1 MTALPG
7 CFQHQKGCFLMA
19 LVFNPPPNWPAPPAG
34 WTPTPT
40 WRPDPAWGPVPDG
53 WQLWVEEPDP
63 EPIDVD
69 DAPLEPL
76 ISEESAEALGASEP
90 AAEAHAEPVAEP
102 AVEATEISA
111 EVPVPAEEA
120 PAEPVAAEPIA
131 TEQSGA
137 ESAEAEQTEA
147 EPKPMR
153 YLTPV
158 PLQETALPQE
168 VLNPAGEAPTAETPA
183 EPVAEP
189 ISEVAAPVEE
199 APAEPV
205 AEPISEAAA
214 PVEEAPAEP
223 VAEPVVEAAA
233 PVEEAPAEPVVSE
246 QIVVEQVIAEVAP
259 AAPMIPVAP
268 VSADVPAEPVAETAE
283 PVEEPAPSEASQ
295 PHSVENSPL
304 IEFHSSPEQPAQAP
318 EASAPA
324 PADVAAPQAFAAQE
338 FAPQAPAGQEFTGQ
352 DFAGQDFSSQQNP
365 HQGAAD
371 SFGGQPGQFQGDQFA
386 SQHGGQP
393 YNPYQPA
400 GQTGQ
405 TGQADQS
412 DQAGQQGGQ
421 QAQPAAAFNP
431 YVPQTDSASQHE
443 QQNSQPAD
451 TETKKKGAFSGKL
464 LGIIGAAL
472 ALLIVLIL
480 VIVMLLPRG
489 GSGSSDRSNQ
499 ADGTSTSASAQSSDG
514 SSSTTASE
522 AKLPEGE
529 YKEYKET
536 VTEDK
541 KNIDIEKVKG
551 DASKGIVYYEFK
563 PSDDLSSR
571 AYITSLTEKGEISTG
586 LSVIDVTVDRTPI
599 RGTAWLD
606 TTNPSSPTRK
616 LELNGK
622 GEWLIR
628 VYDESSAPNYAKGE
642 KFHTNMNYYAFTY
655 DGGEST
661 MEFEAKGLDS
671 KRGFAL
677 LSASRSDVM
686 FGTSVANMKSSM
698 EWKSTGKNLLQVRST
713 SSADWSIGT
722 H

>member
-1 MTALPG
+1 
-7 CFQHQKGCFLMA
+7 MA

-168 VLNPAGEAPTAETPA
+168 VLNPAGEDPAAETPA

-189 ISEVAAPVEE
+189 IS
-199 APAEPV
+199 
-205 AEPISEAAA
+205 
-214 PVEEAPAEP
+214 
-223 VAEPVVEAAA
+223 EAAA

-268 VSADVPAEPVAETAE
+268 VSADAPAEPVAETAE
-283 PVEEPAPSEASQ
+283 PVEEPAPAEASL

-338 FAPQAPAGQEFTGQ
+338 FAPQAPADREFTGQ

-371 SFGGQPGQFQGDQFA
+371 SFGGQPGQFQGEQFA
-386 SQHGGQP
+386 PQHGGQP

-405 TGQADQS
+405 ASHANQS

-586 LSVIDVTVDRTPI
+586 LSVIDMTVDRTPI

>member
-1 MTALPG
+1 
-7 CFQHQKGCFLMA
+7 MA

-111 EVPVPAEEA
+111 EVPVPVEEA

-168 VLNPAGEAPTAETPA
+168 VLNPAGEAP
-183 EPVAEP
+183 
-189 ISEVAAPVEE
+189 AAE

-205 AEPISEAAA
+205 Q
-214 PVEEAPAEP
+214 EAPAEP
-223 VAEPVVEAAA
+223 ISEAAA

-246 QIVVEQVIAEVAP
+246 QIVVEQVVAEVAP
-259 AAPMIPVAP
+259 
-268 VSADVPAEPVAETAE
+268 AE
-283 PVEEPAPSEASQ
+283 PVEEPAPSEASL

-304 IEFHSSPEQPAQAP
+304 IEFHSSPEQSAQAP
-318 EASAPA
+318 EASTPAPADVAAPPA

-352 DFAGQDFSSQQNP
+352 DFAGQQNP

-371 SFGGQPGQFQGDQFA
+371 SFGGQPGQFQGEQFA

-400 GQTGQ
+400 GQS
-405 TGQADQS
+405 GQADQS
-412 DQAGQQGGQ
+412 GQAGQQGGQ

-431 YVPQTDSASQHE
+431 YIPQADSASQHE
-443 QQNSQPAD
+443 PQNSQPSE
-451 TETKKKGAFSGKL
+451 TETKKTGPFGGKL

-586 LSVIDVTVDRTPI
+586 LSVIDMTVDRTPI

-606 TTNPSSPTRK
+606 TTNPSNPTRK

>member
-1 MTALPG
+1 
-7 CFQHQKGCFLMA
+7 MA

-63 EPIDVD
+63 EPIDAD

-90 AAEAHAEPVAEP
+90 AA
-102 AVEATEISA
+102 
-111 EVPVPAEEA
+111 EA

-183 EPVAEP
+183 EPVQET
-189 ISEVAAPVEE
+189 PVEPVQE
-199 APAEPV
+199 TPAEPV
-205 AEPISEAAA
+205 AEPISEAT
-214 PVEEAPAEP
+214 
-223 VAEPVVEAAA
+223 A

-268 VSADVPAEPVAETAE
+268 VSADAPAEPVAETAE
-283 PVEEPAPSEASQ
+283 PVEEPAPAEASL
-295 PHSVENSPL
+295 PHSVESSPL

-352 DFAGQDFSSQQNP
+352 DFAGQNFSSQQNP

-371 SFGGQPGQFQGDQFA
+371 SFGGQPGQFQGEQFA

-405 TGQADQS
+405 ASHANQS
-412 DQAGQQGGQ
+412 GQAGQQGGQ

-586 LSVIDVTVDRTPI
+586 LSVIDMTVDRTPI

>member
-1 MTALPG
+1 
-7 CFQHQKGCFLMA
+7 MA

-63 EPIDVD
+63 EPIDAD

-90 AAEAHAEPVAEP
+90 AAEAPAEPVAEP

-111 EVPVPAEEA
+111 EVPVPVEEA

-137 ESAEAEQTEA
+137 ESAEAEQTEAEQTEA

-168 VLNPAGEAPTAETPA
+168 VLNPAGEAPAAEAPAEPVQETPA

-189 ISEVAAPVEE
+189 LS
-199 APAEPV
+199 
-205 AEPISEAAA
+205 
-214 PVEEAPAEP
+214 
-223 VAEPVVEAAA
+223 EAAA

-246 QIVVEQVIAEVAP
+246 QIVVEQVVAEVAP
-259 AAPMIPVAP
+259 AAPTIPVAP
-268 VSADVPAEPVAETAE
+268 VSADVPAEPVAEAVAPAE
-283 PVEEPAPSEASQ
+283 PVEEPAPAEASL

-338 FAPQAPAGQEFTGQ
+338 FAPQAFAAQEFAPQAPAGQEFAPQAPAGQEFTGQ
-352 DFAGQDFSSQQNP
+352 DFAGQNFAGQQNP

-371 SFGGQPGQFQGDQFA
+371 SFGGQPGQFQGEQFA
-386 SQHGGQP
+386 PQHGGQP

-405 TGQADQS
+405 ADHANQS
-412 DQAGQQGGQ
+412 GQAGQQGGQ

-443 QQNSQPAD
+443 PQNSQPAD
-451 TETKKKGAFSGKL
+451 TETKKKGPFGGKL

-586 LSVIDVTVDRTPI
+586 LSVIDMTVDRTPI

>member
-1 MTALPG
+1 
-7 CFQHQKGCFLMA
+7 MA

-53 WQLWVEEPDP
+53 WQLWIEEPDP

-90 AAEAHAEPVAEP
+90 AAEAPAEPV
-102 AVEATEISA
+102 VEATAPVEEAPTEPVVSEQIVVEQVVA
-111 EVPVPAEEA
+111 EVAPAAPTIPVAPVSADA

-189 ISEVAAPVEE
+189 ISEAT
-199 APAEPV
+199 
-205 AEPISEAAA
+205 
-214 PVEEAPAEP
+214 
-223 VAEPVVEAAA
+223 A

-246 QIVVEQVIAEVAP
+246 QIVVEQVVAEVAP
-259 AAPMIPVAP
+259 AAPTIPVAP
-268 VSADVPAEPVAETAE
+268 VSADAPAEPVAETAE
-283 PVEEPAPSEASQ
+283 PVEEPAPAEASL

-304 IEFHSSPEQPAQAP
+304 IEFHSSPEQPEQAP
-318 EASAPA
+318 EASAPT
-324 PADVAAPQAFAAQE
+324 PTDVAAPQAFADQE

-352 DFAGQDFSSQQNP
+352 DFAGQDFAGQNFSSQQNP

-386 SQHGGQP
+386 PQHGGQP

-405 TGQADQS
+405 ASHANQS
-412 DQAGQQGGQ
+412 GQAGQQGGQ

-586 LSVIDVTVDRTPI
+586 LSVIDMTVDRTPI

>member
-1 MTALPG
+1 
-7 CFQHQKGCFLMA
+7 MA

-69 DAPLEPL
+69 ETPLEPL

-90 AAEAHAEPVAEP
+90 V
-102 AVEATEISA
+102 A
-111 EVPVPAEEA
+111 EVPVEA
-120 PAEPVAAEPIA
+120 PAEPVAEPTVEVTEAEISAEIPAPVEAVPAEPVV
-131 TEQSGA
+131 
-137 ESAEAEQTEA
+137 AEQAGVESHEA

-158 PLQETALPQE
+158 PLQETALPEQ
-168 VLNPAGEAPTAETPA
+168 VLNP
-183 EPVAEP
+183 V
-189 ISEVAAPVEE
+189 
-199 APAEPV
+199 
-205 AEPISEAAA
+205 
-214 PVEEAPAEP
+214 
-223 VAEPVVEAAA
+223 
-233 PVEEAPAEPVVSE
+233 
-246 QIVVEQVIAEVAP
+246 AEVAP
-259 AAPMIPVAP
+259 AAPTIPVAP
-268 VSADVPAEPVAETAE
+268 VPADVPAEPAHEAPAE
-283 PVEEPAPSEASQ
+283 PAHEAPAESVAPAESPVVPAEQAPAEASL
-295 PHSVENSPL
+295 PHSVESSPL
-304 IEFHSSPEQPAQAP
+304 IEFHSSPAQAP

-324 PADVAAPQAFAAQE
+324 PADVAAPQAFASQE
-338 FAPQAPAGQEFTGQ
+338 FTPQAPSGQN
-352 DFAGQDFSSQQNP
+352 FAGQDSFDQQNP

-371 SFGGQPGQFQGDQFA
+371 SFGGQPDQFQGEQFA
-386 SQHGGQP
+386 PQHGGQP

-400 GQTGQ
+400 T
-405 TGQADQS
+405 
-412 DQAGQQGGQ
+412 QAGQQGQ

-431 YVPQTDSASQHE
+431 YVPQMDSAPQHE
-443 QQNSQPAD
+443 QQNPQLAD
-451 TETKKKGAFSGKL
+451 SEPKKKGAFSGKL

-472 ALLIVLIL
+472 ALLIVIIL
-480 VIVMLLPRG
+480 VVVMLLPRG
-489 GSGSSDRSNQ
+489 GSDSSDHSKQ
-499 ADGTSTSASAQSSDG
+499 AAGTSTSASAQSSDG
-514 SSSTTASE
+514 SSSTTAAE

-563 PSDDLSSR
+563 PSDDMSSR
-571 AYITSLTEKGEISTG
+571 AYITSLTDKGENSTG
-586 LSVIDVTVDRTPI
+586 LSVIDMTVDRTPI

-628 VYDESSAPNYAKGE
+628 VYDESSAPNYTKGE
-642 KFHTNMNYYAFTY
+642 KFHTTMNYYAYTY

-677 LSASRSDVM
+677 MSASRSDLL

-698 EWKSTGKNLLQVRST
+698 EWKSTGKNFLQVRST
-713 SSADWSIGT
+713 SSADWSIST

>member
-1 MTALPG
+1 
-7 CFQHQKGCFLMA
+7 MA

-120 PAEPVAAEPIA
+120 PAEPVVSEQIVVEQVVAEVAPAAPTIPVAPVSADVPAEPIA

-158 PLQETALPQE
+158 PLQETALPRE
-168 VLNPAGEAPTAETPA
+168 VLNPAGEAPAAET
-183 EPVAEP
+183 
-189 ISEVAAPVEE
+189 
-199 APAEPV
+199 PAEPV

-223 VAEPVVEAAA
+223 VAEPISEAAA

-268 VSADVPAEPVAETAE
+268 VSADAPAEPVAETAE
-283 PVEEPAPSEASQ
+283 PVEEPAPAEASL

-338 FAPQAPAGQEFTGQ
+338 FAPQAPADREFT
-352 DFAGQDFSSQQNP
+352 GQDFSSQQNP

-371 SFGGQPGQFQGDQFA
+371 SFGGQPGQFQGEQFA
-386 SQHGGQP
+386 PQHGGQP

-405 TGQADQS
+405 ASHANQS

-586 LSVIDVTVDRTPI
+586 LSVIDMTVDRTPI

>member
-1 MTALPG
+1 
-7 CFQHQKGCFLMA
+7 MA

-69 DAPLEPL
+69 ETPLEPL

-90 AAEAHAEPVAEP
+90 V
-102 AVEATEISA
+102 A
-111 EVPVPAEEA
+111 EVPVEA
-120 PAEPVAAEPIA
+120 PAEPVAEPTVEVAEAEISAEIPAPVEAVPAEPVVA
-131 TEQSGA
+131 EQAGA
-137 ESAEAEQTEA
+137 ESHEA

-158 PLQETALPQE
+158 PLQETALPEQ
-168 VLNPAGEAPTAETPA
+168 VLNP
-183 EPVAEP
+183 V
-189 ISEVAAPVEE
+189 
-199 APAEPV
+199 
-205 AEPISEAAA
+205 
-214 PVEEAPAEP
+214 
-223 VAEPVVEAAA
+223 
-233 PVEEAPAEPVVSE
+233 
-246 QIVVEQVIAEVAP
+246 AEVAP
-259 AAPMIPVAP
+259 AAPTIPVAP
-268 VSADVPAEPVAETAE
+268 VPADVPAEPAHEAPAESVAPAE
-283 PVEEPAPSEASQ
+283 SPVVPAEQAPAEASL
-295 PHSVENSPL
+295 PHSVESSPL

-324 PADVAAPQAFAAQE
+324 PADVAAPQAFAGQE
-338 FAPQAPAGQEFTGQ
+338 FAPQAPAGQEFTGRE
-352 DFAGQDFSSQQNP
+352 FAGQDFSNQQNP

-371 SFGGQPGQFQGDQFA
+371 SFGGQPDQFQGEQFA
-386 SQHGGQP
+386 PQHGGQP

-400 GQTGQ
+400 
-405 TGQADQS
+405 A
-412 DQAGQQGGQ
+412 QAGQQGQ

-431 YVPQTDSASQHE
+431 YVPQMDSAPQHE
-443 QQNSQPAD
+443 QQNPQPAD
-451 TETKKKGAFSGKL
+451 SEPKKKGAFSGKL

-472 ALLIVLIL
+472 ALLIVIIL
-480 VIVMLLPRG
+480 VVVMLLPRG
-489 GSGSSDRSNQ
+489 GSDSSDHSKQ
-499 ADGTSTSASAQSSDG
+499 AAGTSTSASAQSSDG
-514 SSSTTASE
+514 SSSTTAAE

-563 PSDDLSSR
+563 PSDDMSSR
-571 AYITSLTEKGEISTG
+571 AYITSLTDKGENSTG
-586 LSVIDVTVDRTPI
+586 LSVIDMTVDRTPI

-628 VYDESSAPNYAKGE
+628 VYDESSAPNYTKGE
-642 KFHTNMNYYAFTY
+642 KFHTTMNYYAYTY

>member
-1 MTALPG
+1 
-7 CFQHQKGCFLMA
+7 MA

-111 EVPVPAEEA
+111 EVPVPVEEA

-168 VLNPAGEAPTAETPA
+168 VLNPAGEAP
-183 EPVAEP
+183 
-189 ISEVAAPVEE
+189 AAE

-205 AEPISEAAA
+205 Q
-214 PVEEAPAEP
+214 EAPAEP
-223 VAEPVVEAAA
+223 ISEAAA

-246 QIVVEQVIAEVAP
+246 QIVVEQVVAEVAP
-259 AAPMIPVAP
+259 AAPTIPVAP
-268 VSADVPAEPVAETAE
+268 VSADVPAEPVAEAVAPAE
-283 PVEEPAPSEASQ
+283 PVEEPAPSEASL

-304 IEFHSSPEQPAQAP
+304 IEFHSSPEQSAQAP
-318 EASAPA
+318 EASTPAPADVAAPPA

-352 DFAGQDFSSQQNP
+352 AFAAQEFAPQAPAGQEFTGQDFAGQQNP

-371 SFGGQPGQFQGDQFA
+371 SFGGQPGQFQGEQFA

-400 GQTGQ
+400 GQS
-405 TGQADQS
+405 GQADQS
-412 DQAGQQGGQ
+412 GQAGQQGGQ

-431 YVPQTDSASQHE
+431 YVPQADSASQHE
-443 QQNSQPAD
+443 PQNSQPAD
-451 TETKKKGAFSGKL
+451 TETKKKGPFGGKL

-586 LSVIDVTVDRTPI
+586 LSVIDMTVDRTPI

>member
-1 MTALPG
+1 
-7 CFQHQKGCFLMA
+7 MA

-53 WQLWVEEPDP
+53 WQLWVEEHDP

-69 DAPLEPL
+69 ETPLEPL

-90 AAEAHAEPVAEP
+90 V
-102 AVEATEISA
+102 A
-111 EVPVPAEEA
+111 EVPVEA
-120 PAEPVAAEPIA
+120 PAEPVAEPTVEVTEAEISAEIPAPVEAVPAEPVVA
-131 TEQSGA
+131 EQAGA
-137 ESAEAEQTEA
+137 ESHEA

-158 PLQETALPQE
+158 PLQETALPEQ
-168 VLNPAGEAPTAETPA
+168 VLNP
-183 EPVAEP
+183 V
-189 ISEVAAPVEE
+189 
-199 APAEPV
+199 
-205 AEPISEAAA
+205 
-214 PVEEAPAEP
+214 
-223 VAEPVVEAAA
+223 
-233 PVEEAPAEPVVSE
+233 
-246 QIVVEQVIAEVAP
+246 AEVAP
-259 AAPMIPVAP
+259 AAPTIPVASVP
-268 VSADVPAEPVAETAE
+268 ADVPAEPAHEASVPADVPAE
-283 PVEEPAPSEASQ
+283 PAHEAPAESVAPAESPVAPAEQAPAEASL
-295 PHSVENSPL
+295 PHSVESSPL

-324 PADVAAPQAFAAQE
+324 PADVAAPQAFAGQE
-338 FAPQAPAGQEFTGQ
+338 FTPQAPAGQN
-352 DFAGQDFSSQQNP
+352 FAGQDSFDQQNP

-371 SFGGQPGQFQGDQFA
+371 SFGGQPDQFQGEQFA
-386 SQHGGQP
+386 PQHGGQP

-400 GQTGQ
+400 
-405 TGQADQS
+405 A
-412 DQAGQQGGQ
+412 QAGQQGQ

-431 YVPQTDSASQHE
+431 YVPQMDSAPQHE
-443 QQNSQPAD
+443 QQNPQPAD
-451 TETKKKGAFSGKL
+451 SEPKKKGAFGGKL

-472 ALLIVLIL
+472 ALLIVIIL
-480 VIVMLLPRG
+480 VVVMLLPRG
-489 GSGSSDRSNQ
+489 GSDSSDHSKQ
-499 ADGTSTSASAQSSDG
+499 AAGTSTSASAQSSDG
-514 SSSTTASE
+514 SSSTTTAE

-563 PSDDLSSR
+563 PSDDMSSR
-571 AYITSLTEKGEISTG
+571 AYITSLTDKGENSTG
-586 LSVIDVTVDRTPI
+586 LSVIDMTVDRTPI

-628 VYDESSAPNYAKGE
+628 VYDESSAPNYTKGE
-642 KFHTNMNYYAFTY
+642 KFHTTMNYYAYTY

-671 KRGFAL
+671 KRGFAMM
-677 LSASRSDVM
+677 SASRSDLL

-698 EWKSTGKNLLQVRST
+698 EWKSTGKNFLQVRST
-713 SSADWSIGT
+713 SSADWSIST

>member
-111 EVPVPAEEA
+111 EVPVPVGEA

-158 PLQETALPQE
+158 PIQETALPRE
-168 VLNPAGEAPTAETPA
+168 VLNPAGEAPAAETPT

-189 ISEVAAPVEE
+189 IS
-199 APAEPV
+199 
-205 AEPISEAAA
+205 
-214 PVEEAPAEP
+214 
-223 VAEPVVEAAA
+223 EAAA

-246 QIVVEQVIAEVAP
+246 QIVVEQVVAEVAP

-268 VSADVPAEPVAETAE
+268 VSADVPTEPVAETAE
-283 PVEEPAPSEASQ
+283 PVEEPAPAEASL

-352 DFAGQDFSSQQNP
+352 DFAGQNFSSQQNP

-371 SFGGQPGQFQGDQFA
+371 SFGGQPGQFQGEQFA
-386 SQHGGQP
+386 PQHGGQP

-405 TGQADQS
+405 ASHANQSGQAD
-412 DQAGQQGGQ
+412 QQGGQ

-451 TETKKKGAFSGKL
+451 TETKKNGAFSGKL

-586 LSVIDVTVDRTPI
+586 LSVIDMTVDRTPI

>member
-90 AAEAHAEPVAEP
+90 AAEAPAEPVAEP
-102 AVEATEISA
+102 AVETTEISA
-111 EVPVPAEEA
+111 EVPVPVGEA

-131 TEQSGA
+131 TEQSGAEQSGA

-158 PLQETALPQE
+158 PIQETALPQE
-168 VLNPAGEAPTAETPA
+168 VLNPAGEAP
-183 EPVAEP
+183 
-189 ISEVAAPVEE
+189 AAE

-205 AEPISEAAA
+205 Q
-214 PVEEAPAEP
+214 EAPAEP
-223 VAEPVVEAAA
+223 ISEAAA

-246 QIVVEQVIAEVAP
+246 QIVVEQVVAEVAP
-259 AAPMIPVAP
+259 AAPTIPVAP
-268 VSADVPAEPVAETAE
+268 VSADVPAEPVAEAVAPAE
-283 PVEEPAPSEASQ
+283 PVEEPAPSEASL

-304 IEFHSSPEQPAQAP
+304 IEFHSSPEQSAQAP
-318 EASAPA
+318 EASTPAPADVAAPPA

-352 DFAGQDFSSQQNP
+352 AFAAQEFAPQAPAGQEFTGQDFAGQQNP

-371 SFGGQPGQFQGDQFA
+371 SFGGQPGQFQGEQFA

-400 GQTGQ
+400 GQS
-405 TGQADQS
+405 GQADQS
-412 DQAGQQGGQ
+412 GQAGQQGGQ

-431 YVPQTDSASQHE
+431 YVPQADSASQHE
-443 QQNSQPAD
+443 PQNSQPAD
-451 TETKKKGAFSGKL
+451 TETKKKGPFGGKL

-586 LSVIDVTVDRTPI
+586 LSVIDMTVDRTPI

>member
-1 MTALPG
+1 
-7 CFQHQKGCFLMA
+7 MA

-69 DAPLEPL
+69 ETPLEPL

-90 AAEAHAEPVAEP
+90 V
-102 AVEATEISA
+102 A
-111 EVPVPAEEA
+111 EVPVEA
-120 PAEPVAAEPIA
+120 PAEPVAEPTVEVTEAEISAEIPAPVEAVPAEPVVA
-131 TEQSGA
+131 EQAGA
-137 ESAEAEQTEA
+137 ESHEA

-158 PLQETALPQE
+158 PLQETALPEQ
-168 VLNPAGEAPTAETPA
+168 VLNP
-183 EPVAEP
+183 V
-189 ISEVAAPVEE
+189 
-199 APAEPV
+199 
-205 AEPISEAAA
+205 
-214 PVEEAPAEP
+214 
-223 VAEPVVEAAA
+223 
-233 PVEEAPAEPVVSE
+233 
-246 QIVVEQVIAEVAP
+246 AEVAP
-259 AAPMIPVAP
+259 AAPTIPVAP
-268 VSADVPAEPVAETAE
+268 VPADMPAEPAHEAPAESVAPAESPVVPAEPA
-283 PVEEPAPSEASQ
+283 PAKASL
-295 PHSVENSPL
+295 PHSVESSPL

-324 PADVAAPQAFAAQE
+324 PADVAAPQAFAGQE
-338 FAPQAPAGQEFTGQ
+338 FTPQAPAGQN
-352 DFAGQDFSSQQNP
+352 FAGQDSFDQQNP

-371 SFGGQPGQFQGDQFA
+371 SFGGQPDQFQGEQFA
-386 SQHGGQP
+386 PQHGGQP

-400 GQTGQ
+400 
-405 TGQADQS
+405 A
-412 DQAGQQGGQ
+412 QAGQQGQ

-431 YVPQTDSASQHE
+431 YVPQMDSAPQHE
-443 QQNSQPAD
+443 QQNPQPAD
-451 TETKKKGAFSGKL
+451 SEPKKKGAFGGKL

-472 ALLIVLIL
+472 ALLIVIIL
-480 VIVMLLPRG
+480 VVVMLLPRG
-489 GSGSSDRSNQ
+489 GSDSSDHSKQ
-499 ADGTSTSASAQSSDG
+499 AAGTSTSASAQSSDG
-514 SSSTTASE
+514 SSSTTAAE

-563 PSDDLSSR
+563 PSDDMSSR
-571 AYITSLTEKGEISTG
+571 AYITSLTDKGENSTG
-586 LSVIDVTVDRTPI
+586 LSVIDMTVDRTPI

-628 VYDESSAPNYAKGE
+628 VYDESSAPNYTKGE
-642 KFHTNMNYYAFTY
+642 KFHTTMNYYAYTY

-677 LSASRSDVM
+677 MSASRSDLL

-698 EWKSTGKNLLQVRST
+698 EWKSTGKNFLQVRST
-713 SSADWSIGT
+713 SSADWSIST

>member
-63 EPIDVD
+63 EPIDAD

-90 AAEAHAEPVAEP
+90 ASEAPAEPVAEP

-111 EVPVPAEEA
+111 EVPVPVGEA
-120 PAEPVAAEPIA
+120 PAEPVAAEPIT

-158 PLQETALPQE
+158 PIQETALPRE
-168 VLNPAGEAPTAETPA
+168 VLNPAGEAPTAE
-183 EPVAEP
+183 
-189 ISEVAAPVEE
+189 

-205 AEPISEAAA
+205 QETP
-214 PVEEAPAEP
+214 
-223 VAEPVVEAAA
+223 AEPVVEAAA

-246 QIVVEQVIAEVAP
+246 QIVVEQVVAEVAP
-259 AAPMIPVAP
+259 AAPTSPGAP
-268 VSADVPAEPVAETAE
+268 VSADGPAEPVAEAVAPAE
-283 PVEEPAPSEASQ
+283 PVEEPAPSEASL

-304 IEFHSSPEQPAQAP
+304 IEFHSSPEQPAQ
-318 EASAPA
+318 A

-352 DFAGQDFSSQQNP
+352 DYAGQDFAGQQNP

-371 SFGGQPGQFQGDQFA
+371 SFGGQPGQFQGEQFA
-386 SQHGGQP
+386 PQHGGQP

-405 TGQADQS
+405 ADQS
-412 DQAGQQGGQ
+412 GQAGQQGGQ

-443 QQNSQPAD
+443 PQNSQPSE

-586 LSVIDVTVDRTPI
+586 LSVIDMTVDRTPI

-606 TTNPSSPTRK
+606 TANPSSPTRK

>member
-63 EPIDVD
+63 EPIDAD

-90 AAEAHAEPVAEP
+90 AAEAPAEPVAEP

-111 EVPVPAEEA
+111 EVPVPVEEA

-158 PLQETALPQE
+158 PLQETALPRE
-168 VLNPAGEAPTAETPA
+168 VLNPAGEAP
-183 EPVAEP
+183 
-189 ISEVAAPVEE
+189 AAE

-205 AEPISEAAA
+205 AEPISEAT
-214 PVEEAPAEP
+214 
-223 VAEPVVEAAA
+223 A

-246 QIVVEQVIAEVAP
+246 QIVVEQVVAEVAP
-259 AAPMIPVAP
+259 AAPTIPVAP
-268 VSADVPAEPVAETAE
+268 VSADAPAEPVAEAVAPAE
-283 PVEEPAPSEASQ
+283 PVEEPAPAEASL

-304 IEFHSSPEQPAQAP
+304 IEFHSSPEQPEQAP

-324 PADVAAPQAFAAQE
+324 PADVAAPQAFAGQE
-338 FAPQAPAGQEFTGQ
+338 FAPQAP
-352 DFAGQDFSSQQNP
+352 AGQDFSSQQNP

-400 GQTGQ
+400 GQS
-405 TGQADQS
+405 GQAD
-412 DQAGQQGGQ
+412 QQGGQ

-499 ADGTSTSASAQSSDG
+499 AGGTSTSASAQSSDG

-586 LSVIDVTVDRTPI
+586 LSVIDMTVDRTPI

>member
-1 MTALPG
+1 
-7 CFQHQKGCFLMA
+7 MA

-63 EPIDVD
+63 EPIDAD

-90 AAEAHAEPVAEP
+90 AAEAPAEPVAEP

-111 EVPVPAEEA
+111 EVPVREA

-189 ISEVAAPVEE
+189 ISE
-199 APAEPV
+199 
-205 AEPISEAAA
+205 
-214 PVEEAPAEP
+214 
-223 VAEPVVEAAA
+223 AAA

-259 AAPMIPVAP
+259 AAPMIPVAL
-268 VSADVPAEPVAETAE
+268 VSADAPAEPVAETAE
-283 PVEEPAPSEASQ
+283 PVEEPAPAEASL
-295 PHSVENSPL
+295 PHSVESSPL

-352 DFAGQDFSSQQNP
+352 DFAGQDFAGQDFSSQQNP
-365 HQGAAD
+365 HQSAAD
-371 SFGGQPGQFQGDQFA
+371 SFGGQPGQFQGEQFA
-386 SQHGGQP
+386 PQHGGQP

-405 TGQADQS
+405 ASHANQS
-412 DQAGQQGGQ
+412 DQADQQGGQ

-586 LSVIDVTVDRTPI
+586 LSVIDMTVDRTPI

>member
-1 MTALPG
+1 
-7 CFQHQKGCFLMA
+7 MA

-69 DAPLEPL
+69 ETPLEPL

-90 AAEAHAEPVAEP
+90 V
-102 AVEATEISA
+102 A
-111 EVPVPAEEA
+111 EVPVEA
-120 PAEPVAAEPIA
+120 PAEPVAEPTVEVTEAEISAEIPAPVEAVPAEPVVA
-131 TEQSGA
+131 EQAGA
-137 ESAEAEQTEA
+137 ESHEA

-158 PLQETALPQE
+158 PLQETALPEQ
-168 VLNPAGEAPTAETPA
+168 VLNP
-183 EPVAEP
+183 V
-189 ISEVAAPVEE
+189 
-199 APAEPV
+199 
-205 AEPISEAAA
+205 
-214 PVEEAPAEP
+214 
-223 VAEPVVEAAA
+223 
-233 PVEEAPAEPVVSE
+233 
-246 QIVVEQVIAEVAP
+246 AEVAP
-259 AAPMIPVAP
+259 AAPTIPVAP
-268 VSADVPAEPVAETAE
+268 VPADVPAEPAHEAPAESVAPAE
-283 PVEEPAPSEASQ
+283 PPVVPAEQAPAEASL
-295 PHSVENSPL
+295 PHSVESSPL
-304 IEFHSSPEQPAQAP
+304 IEFHSSPAQAP

-324 PADVAAPQAFAAQE
+324 PADVAAPQAFAGQE
-338 FAPQAPAGQEFTGQ
+338 FTPQAPAGQN
-352 DFAGQDFSSQQNP
+352 FAGQDSFDQQNP

-371 SFGGQPGQFQGDQFA
+371 SFGGQPDQFQGEQFA
-386 SQHGGQP
+386 PQHGGQP

-400 GQTGQ
+400 
-405 TGQADQS
+405 A
-412 DQAGQQGGQ
+412 QAGQQGQ

-431 YVPQTDSASQHE
+431 YVPQMDSAPQRE
-443 QQNSQPAD
+443 QQNPQLAD
-451 TETKKKGAFSGKL
+451 SEPKKKGAFSGKL

-472 ALLIVLIL
+472 ALLIVIIL
-480 VIVMLLPRG
+480 VVVMLLPRG
-489 GSGSSDRSNQ
+489 GSDSSDHSKQ
-499 ADGTSTSASAQSSDG
+499 AAGTSTSASAQSSDG
-514 SSSTTASE
+514 SSSTTAAE

-563 PSDDLSSR
+563 PSDDMSSR
-571 AYITSLTEKGEISTG
+571 AYITSLTDKGENSTG
-586 LSVIDVTVDRTPI
+586 LSVIDMTVDRTPI

-628 VYDESSAPNYAKGE
+628 VYDESSAPNYTKGE
-642 KFHTNMNYYAFTY
+642 KFHTTMNYYAYTY

-677 LSASRSDVM
+677 MSASRSDLL

-698 EWKSTGKNLLQVRST
+698 EWKSTGKNFLQVRST
-713 SSADWSIGT
+713 SSADWSIST

>member
-1 MTALPG
+1 
-7 CFQHQKGCFLMA
+7 MA

-69 DAPLEPL
+69 ETPLEPL

-90 AAEAHAEPVAEP
+90 V
-102 AVEATEISA
+102 A
-111 EVPVPAEEA
+111 EVPVEA
-120 PAEPVAAEPIA
+120 PAEPVAEPTVEVTEAEISAEIPAPVEAVPAEPVVA
-131 TEQSGA
+131 EQAGA
-137 ESAEAEQTEA
+137 ESHEA

-158 PLQETALPQE
+158 PLQETALPEQ
-168 VLNPAGEAPTAETPA
+168 VLNP
-183 EPVAEP
+183 V
-189 ISEVAAPVEE
+189 
-199 APAEPV
+199 
-205 AEPISEAAA
+205 
-214 PVEEAPAEP
+214 
-223 VAEPVVEAAA
+223 
-233 PVEEAPAEPVVSE
+233 
-246 QIVVEQVIAEVAP
+246 AEVAP
-259 AAPMIPVAP
+259 AAPTIPVAP
-268 VSADVPAEPVAETAE
+268 VPADVPAEPAHEAPAESVAPAE
-283 PVEEPAPSEASQ
+283 PPVVPAEQAPAEAPL
-295 PHSVENSPL
+295 PHSVESSPL

-324 PADVAAPQAFAAQE
+324 PADVAAPQAFASQE
-338 FAPQAPAGQEFTGQ
+338 FTPQAPAGQN
-352 DFAGQDFSSQQNP
+352 FAGQDSFDQQNP

-371 SFGGQPGQFQGDQFA
+371 SFGGQPDQFQGEQFA
-386 SQHGGQP
+386 PQHGGQP

-400 GQTGQ
+400 
-405 TGQADQS
+405 A
-412 DQAGQQGGQ
+412 QAGQQGQ
-421 QAQPAAAFNP
+421 QAQPAVAFNP
-431 YVPQTDSASQHE
+431 YVPQMDSAPQHE
-443 QQNSQPAD
+443 QQNPQPAD
-451 TETKKKGAFSGKL
+451 SEPKKKGAFSGKL

-472 ALLIVLIL
+472 ALLIVIIL
-480 VIVMLLPRG
+480 VVVMLLPRG
-489 GSGSSDRSNQ
+489 GSDSSDHSKQ
-499 ADGTSTSASAQSSDG
+499 AAGTSTSASAQSSDG
-514 SSSTTASE
+514 SSSTTAAE

-563 PSDDLSSR
+563 PSDDMSSR
-571 AYITSLTEKGEISTG
+571 AYITSLTDKGENSTG
-586 LSVIDVTVDRTPI
+586 LSVIDMTVDRTPI

-628 VYDESSAPNYAKGE
+628 VYDESSAPNYTKGE
-642 KFHTNMNYYAFTY
+642 KFHTTMNYYAYTY

-677 LSASRSDVM
+677 MSASRSDLL

-698 EWKSTGKNLLQVRST
+698 EWKSTGKNFLQVRST
-713 SSADWSIGT
+713 SSADWSIST

>member
-1 MTALPG
+1 
-7 CFQHQKGCFLMA
+7 MA

-69 DAPLEPL
+69 ETPLEPL

-90 AAEAHAEPVAEP
+90 V
-102 AVEATEISA
+102 A
-111 EVPVPAEEA
+111 EVPVEA
-120 PAEPVAAEPIA
+120 PAEPVAEPTIEVTEAEISAEIPAPVEAVPAEPVVA
-131 TEQSGA
+131 EQAGA
-137 ESAEAEQTEA
+137 ESHEA

-158 PLQETALPQE
+158 PLQETALPEQ
-168 VLNPAGEAPTAETPA
+168 VLNP
-183 EPVAEP
+183 V
-189 ISEVAAPVEE
+189 
-199 APAEPV
+199 
-205 AEPISEAAA
+205 
-214 PVEEAPAEP
+214 
-223 VAEPVVEAAA
+223 
-233 PVEEAPAEPVVSE
+233 
-246 QIVVEQVIAEVAP
+246 AEVAP
-259 AAPMIPVAP
+259 AAPTIPVAP
-268 VSADVPAEPVAETAE
+268 VPADMPPEPAHEAPAESVAPAESPVAPAE
-283 PVEEPAPSEASQ
+283 QAPAEASL
-295 PHSVENSPL
+295 PHSVESSPL

-318 EASAPA
+318 EASTPA
-324 PADVAAPQAFAAQE
+324 PADVAAPQAFAGQE
-338 FAPQAPAGQEFTGQ
+338 FTPQAPAGQN
-352 DFAGQDFSSQQNP
+352 FAGQDSFDQQNP

-371 SFGGQPGQFQGDQFA
+371 SFGGQPDQFQGEQFA
-386 SQHGGQP
+386 PQHGGQP
-393 YNPYQPA
+393 YNPYQPVA
-400 GQTGQ
+400 
-405 TGQADQS
+405 
-412 DQAGQQGGQ
+412 QAGQQGQ

-431 YVPQTDSASQHE
+431 YVPQMDSAPQHE
-443 QQNSQPAD
+443 QQNPQPAD
-451 TETKKKGAFSGKL
+451 SKPKKKGAFGGKL

-472 ALLIVLIL
+472 ALLIVIIL
-480 VIVMLLPRG
+480 VVVMLLPRG
-489 GSGSSDRSNQ
+489 GSDSSDHSKQ
-499 ADGTSTSASAQSSDG
+499 AAGTSTSASAQSSDG
-514 SSSTTASE
+514 SSSTTAAE

-563 PSDDLSSR
+563 PSDDMSSR
-571 AYITSLTEKGEISTG
+571 AYITSLTDKGENSTG
-586 LSVIDVTVDRTPI
+586 LSVIDMTVDRTPI

-628 VYDESSAPNYAKGE
+628 VYDESSAPNYTKGE
-642 KFHTNMNYYAFTY
+642 KFHTTMNYYAYTY

-677 LSASRSDVM
+677 MSASRSDLL

-698 EWKSTGKNLLQVRST
+698 EWKSTGKNFLQVRST

>member
-1 MTALPG
+1 
-7 CFQHQKGCFLMA
+7 MA

-34 WTPTPT
+34 WNPTPT

-69 DAPLEPL
+69 ETPLEPL

-90 AAEAHAEPVAEP
+90 V
-102 AVEATEISA
+102 A
-111 EVPVPAEEA
+111 EVPVEA
-120 PAEPVAAEPIA
+120 PAEPVAEPTVEVTEAEISAEIPAPVEAVPAEPVVA
-131 TEQSGA
+131 EQAGA
-137 ESAEAEQTEA
+137 ESHEA

-158 PLQETALPQE
+158 PLQETALPEQ
-168 VLNPAGEAPTAETPA
+168 VLNP
-183 EPVAEP
+183 V
-189 ISEVAAPVEE
+189 
-199 APAEPV
+199 
-205 AEPISEAAA
+205 
-214 PVEEAPAEP
+214 
-223 VAEPVVEAAA
+223 
-233 PVEEAPAEPVVSE
+233 
-246 QIVVEQVIAEVAP
+246 AEVAP
-259 AAPMIPVAP
+259 AAPTIPVAP
-268 VSADVPAEPVAETAE
+268 VPADMPAEPAHEASVPADVPAEPAHEAPAESVAPAE
-283 PVEEPAPSEASQ
+283 SPVAPAEQAPAEASL
-295 PHSVENSPL
+295 PHSVESSPL

-318 EASAPA
+318 EASTPA
-324 PADVAAPQAFAAQE
+324 PADVAAPQAFAGQE
-338 FAPQAPAGQEFTGQ
+338 FTPQAPAGQN
-352 DFAGQDFSSQQNP
+352 FAGQDSFDQQNP

-371 SFGGQPGQFQGDQFA
+371 SFGGQPDQFQGEQFA
-386 SQHGGQP
+386 PQHGGQP

-400 GQTGQ
+400 
-405 TGQADQS
+405 A
-412 DQAGQQGGQ
+412 QAGQQGQ

-431 YVPQTDSASQHE
+431 YVPQMDSAPQHE
-443 QQNSQPAD
+443 QQNPQPAD
-451 TETKKKGAFSGKL
+451 SEPKKKGAFGGKL

-472 ALLIVLIL
+472 ALLIVIIL
-480 VIVMLLPRG
+480 VVIMLLPRG
-489 GSGSSDRSNQ
+489 GSDSSDHSKQ
-499 ADGTSTSASAQSSDG
+499 AAGTSTSASAQSSDG
-514 SSSTTASE
+514 SSSTTAAE

-563 PSDDLSSR
+563 PSDDMSSR
-571 AYITSLTEKGEISTG
+571 AYITSLTDKGENSTG
-586 LSVIDVTVDRTPI
+586 LSVIDMTVDRTPI

-628 VYDESSAPNYAKGE
+628 VYDESSAPNYTKGE
-642 KFHTNMNYYAFTY
+642 KFHTTMNYYAYTY

-677 LSASRSDVM
+677 MSASRSDLL

-698 EWKSTGKNLLQVRST
+698 EWKSTGKNFLQVRST
-713 SSADWSIGT
+713 SSADWSIST

>member
-1 MTALPG
+1 
-7 CFQHQKGCFLMA
+7 MA

-63 EPIDVD
+63 EPIDAD

-90 AAEAHAEPVAEP
+90 AA
-102 AVEATEISA
+102 
-111 EVPVPAEEA
+111 EA

-183 EPVAEP
+183 EPVQET
-189 ISEVAAPVEE
+189 PVEPVQE
-199 APAEPV
+199 TPAEPV
-205 AEPISEAAA
+205 AEPISEAT
-214 PVEEAPAEP
+214 
-223 VAEPVVEAAA
+223 A

-268 VSADVPAEPVAETAE
+268 VSADAPAEPIAETAE
-283 PVEEPAPSEASQ
+283 PVEEPAPAEASL
-295 PHSVENSPL
+295 PHSVESSPL

-352 DFAGQDFSSQQNP
+352 DFAGQNFSSQQNP

-371 SFGGQPGQFQGDQFA
+371 SFGGQPGQFQGEQFA

-405 TGQADQS
+405 ASHANQS
-412 DQAGQQGGQ
+412 DQAGQ

-586 LSVIDVTVDRTPI
+586 LSVIDMTVDRTPI

>member
-111 EVPVPAEEA
+111 EVPVEEA
-120 PAEPVAAEPIA
+120 LAEPVAAEPIA

-158 PLQETALPQE
+158 PLQETALPRE

-189 ISEVAAPVEE
+189 ISE
-199 APAEPV
+199 
-205 AEPISEAAA
+205 
-214 PVEEAPAEP
+214 
-223 VAEPVVEAAA
+223 AAA

-246 QIVVEQVIAEVAP
+246 QIVVEQVVAEVAP

-268 VSADVPAEPVAETAE
+268 VSADAPAEPVAETAE
-283 PVEEPAPSEASQ
+283 PVEEPAPAEASL

-338 FAPQAPAGQEFTGQ
+338 FAPQAPADQEFTGQ
-352 DFAGQDFSSQQNP
+352 DFGGQDFGGQDFAGQNFSSQQNP

-371 SFGGQPGQFQGDQFA
+371 SFGGQPGQFQGEQFA
-386 SQHGGQP
+386 PQHGGQP

-405 TGQADQS
+405 ASHANQS

>member
-1 MTALPG
+1 
-7 CFQHQKGCFLMA
+7 MA

-69 DAPLEPL
+69 ETPLEPL

-90 AAEAHAEPVAEP
+90 V
-102 AVEATEISA
+102 A
-111 EVPVPAEEA
+111 EVPVEA
-120 PAEPVAAEPIA
+120 PAEPVAEPTVEVTEAEISAEIPAPVEAVPAEPVVA
-131 TEQSGA
+131 EQAGA
-137 ESAEAEQTEA
+137 ESHEA

-158 PLQETALPQE
+158 PLQETALPEQ
-168 VLNPAGEAPTAETPA
+168 VLNP
-183 EPVAEP
+183 V
-189 ISEVAAPVEE
+189 
-199 APAEPV
+199 
-205 AEPISEAAA
+205 
-214 PVEEAPAEP
+214 
-223 VAEPVVEAAA
+223 
-233 PVEEAPAEPVVSE
+233 
-246 QIVVEQVIAEVAP
+246 AEVAP
-259 AAPMIPVAP
+259 AAPTIPVAP
-268 VSADVPAEPVAETAE
+268 VPADVPADVPAEPAHEAPAESVAPAE
-283 PVEEPAPSEASQ
+283 SPVAPAEQAPAEASL
-295 PHSVENSPL
+295 PHSVESSPL

-324 PADVAAPQAFAAQE
+324 PADVAAPQAFAGQE
-338 FAPQAPAGQEFTGQ
+338 FTPQAPAGQN
-352 DFAGQDFSSQQNP
+352 FAGQDSFDQQNP

-371 SFGGQPGQFQGDQFA
+371 SFGGQPDQFQGEQFA
-386 SQHGGQP
+386 PQHGGQP

-400 GQTGQ
+400 
-405 TGQADQS
+405 A
-412 DQAGQQGGQ
+412 QAGQQGQ

-431 YVPQTDSASQHE
+431 YVPQMDSAPQHE
-443 QQNSQPAD
+443 QQNPQPAD
-451 TETKKKGAFSGKL
+451 SEPKKKGAFGGKL

-472 ALLIVLIL
+472 ALLIVIIL
-480 VIVMLLPRG
+480 VVVMLLPRG
-489 GSGSSDRSNQ
+489 GSDSSDHSKQ
-499 ADGTSTSASAQSSDG
+499 AAGTSTSASAQSSDG
-514 SSSTTASE
+514 SSSTTAAE

-563 PSDDLSSR
+563 PSDDMSSR
-571 AYITSLTEKGEISTG
+571 AYITSLTDKGENSTG
-586 LSVIDVTVDRTPI
+586 LSVIDMTVDRTPI

-628 VYDESSAPNYAKGE
+628 VYDESSAPNYTKGE
-642 KFHTNMNYYAFTY
+642 KFHTTMNYYAYTY

-677 LSASRSDVM
+677 MSASRSDLL

-698 EWKSTGKNLLQVRST
+698 EWKSTGKNFLQVRST
-713 SSADWSIGT
+713 SSADWSIST

>member
-1 MTALPG
+1 
-7 CFQHQKGCFLMA
+7 MA

-90 AAEAHAEPVAEP
+90 AAEAPAEPVAEP
-102 AVEATEISA
+102 AVEVAEISA
-111 EVPVPAEEA
+111 EVPVPVEEA

-137 ESAEAEQTEA
+137 EQTEAEQTEA

-189 ISEVAAPVEE
+189 ISE
-199 APAEPV
+199 
-205 AEPISEAAA
+205 
-214 PVEEAPAEP
+214 
-223 VAEPVVEAAA
+223 AAA

-246 QIVVEQVIAEVAP
+246 QIVVEQVVAEVAP
-259 AAPMIPVAP
+259 AAPTIPVAP
-268 VSADVPAEPVAETAE
+268 VSADVPAEPAHETPAEPVAEAVAPAE

-295 PHSVENSPL
+295 PRSVENSPL

-324 PADVAAPQAFAAQE
+324 PADVAAPQAFAAQD
-338 FAPQAPAGQEFTGQ
+338 FAPQAPAGQDFTGQ
-352 DFAGQDFSSQQNP
+352 DFVGQDFSSQQNP

-371 SFGGQPGQFQGDQFA
+371 SFGGQPGQFQGEQFA
-386 SQHGGQP
+386 PQHGGQP
-393 YNPYQPA
+393 YNPYQPT
-400 GQTGQ
+400 GQTGRA
-405 TGQADQS
+405 GQADQS
-412 DQAGQQGGQ
+412 DQAGQQAGQ
-421 QAQPAAAFNP
+421 QAQPTAAFNP
-431 YVPQTDSASQHE
+431 YVTQADSASQHE
-443 QQNSQPAD
+443 PQNSQPSE
-451 TETKKKGAFSGKL
+451 TETKKKGPFGGKL

-489 GSGSSDRSNQ
+489 GSGSSDHSNQ

-586 LSVIDVTVDRTPI
+586 LSVIDMTVDRTPI

>member
-76 ISEESAEALGASEP
+76 ISEESAEALGA
-90 AAEAHAEPVAEP
+90 AEAPAEPVAEP

-111 EVPVPAEEA
+111 EVPVPVEEA

-131 TEQSGA
+131 AEQSGA

-189 ISEVAAPVEE
+189 ISE
-199 APAEPV
+199 
-205 AEPISEAAA
+205 
-214 PVEEAPAEP
+214 
-223 VAEPVVEAAA
+223 AAA

-246 QIVVEQVIAEVAP
+246 QIVVEQVVAEVAP
-259 AAPMIPVAP
+259 AAPTIPVAP

-283 PVEEPAPSEASQ
+283 PVEEPAPAEASLL
-295 PHSVENSPL
+295 HSVENSPL
-304 IEFHSSPEQPAQAP
+304 IEFHSSPEQPKQAP

-324 PADVAAPQAFAAQE
+324 PADVAAPQAFADQE

-352 DFAGQDFSSQQNP
+352 DFAGQQNP

-371 SFGGQPGQFQGDQFA
+371 SFGGQPGQFQGEQFA
-386 SQHGGQP
+386 PQHGGQP

-405 TGQADQS
+405 ASHANQS

-586 LSVIDVTVDRTPI
+586 LSVIDMTVDRTPI

>member
-1 MTALPG
+1 
-7 CFQHQKGCFLMA
+7 MA

-69 DAPLEPL
+69 ETPLEPL

-90 AAEAHAEPVAEP
+90 V
-102 AVEATEISA
+102 A
-111 EVPVPAEEA
+111 EVPVEA
-120 PAEPVAAEPIA
+120 PAEPVAEPTVEVTEAEISAEIPAPVEAVPAEPVVA
-131 TEQSGA
+131 EQAGA
-137 ESAEAEQTEA
+137 EPHEA

-158 PLQETALPQE
+158 PLQETALPEQ
-168 VLNPAGEAPTAETPA
+168 VLNP
-183 EPVAEP
+183 V
-189 ISEVAAPVEE
+189 
-199 APAEPV
+199 
-205 AEPISEAAA
+205 
-214 PVEEAPAEP
+214 
-223 VAEPVVEAAA
+223 
-233 PVEEAPAEPVVSE
+233 
-246 QIVVEQVIAEVAP
+246 AEVAP
-259 AAPMIPVAP
+259 AAPTIPVAP
-268 VSADVPAEPVAETAE
+268 VPADVPAEPAHEAPAESVAPAE
-283 PVEEPAPSEASQ
+283 PPVVPAEQAPAEAPL

-324 PADVAAPQAFAAQE
+324 PADVATPQAFASQE
-338 FAPQAPAGQEFTGQ
+338 FTPQAPAGQN
-352 DFAGQDFSSQQNP
+352 FAGQDSFDQQNP

-371 SFGGQPGQFQGDQFA
+371 SFGGQPDQFQGEQFA
-386 SQHGGQP
+386 PQHGGQP

-400 GQTGQ
+400 
-405 TGQADQS
+405 A
-412 DQAGQQGGQ
+412 QAGQQGQ

-431 YVPQTDSASQHE
+431 YVPQMDSAPQHE
-443 QQNSQPAD
+443 QQNPQPAD
-451 TETKKKGAFSGKL
+451 SEPKKKGAFSGKL

-472 ALLIVLIL
+472 ALLIVIIL
-480 VIVMLLPRG
+480 VVVMLLPRG
-489 GSGSSDRSNQ
+489 GSDSSDHSKQ
-499 ADGTSTSASAQSSDG
+499 AAGTSTSASAQSSDG
-514 SSSTTASE
+514 SSSTTAAE

-563 PSDDLSSR
+563 PSDDMSSR
-571 AYITSLTEKGEISTG
+571 AYITSLTDKGENSTG
-586 LSVIDVTVDRTPI
+586 LSVIDMTVDRTPI

-628 VYDESSAPNYAKGE
+628 VYDESSAPNYTKGE
-642 KFHTNMNYYAFTY
+642 KFHTTMNYYAYTY

-677 LSASRSDVM
+677 MSASRSDLL

-698 EWKSTGKNLLQVRST
+698 EWKSTGKNFLQVRST
-713 SSADWSIGT
+713 SSADWSIST

>member
-1 MTALPG
+1 
-7 CFQHQKGCFLMA
+7 MA

-111 EVPVPAEEA
+111 EVPVPVEEA

-137 ESAEAEQTEA
+137 EQTEAEQTEA

-158 PLQETALPQE
+158 PLQETALPRE

-189 ISEVAAPVEE
+189 ISE
-199 APAEPV
+199 
-205 AEPISEAAA
+205 
-214 PVEEAPAEP
+214 
-223 VAEPVVEAAA
+223 AAA

-246 QIVVEQVIAEVAP
+246 QIVVEQVVAEVAP
-259 AAPMIPVAP
+259 AAPTIPVAP
-268 VSADVPAEPVAETAE
+268 VSADVPAEPAHEAPAEPVAEAVAPAE

-295 PHSVENSPL
+295 PRSVENSPL

-371 SFGGQPGQFQGDQFA
+371 SFGGQPGQFQGEQFA
-386 SQHGGQP
+386 PQHGGQP

-400 GQTGQ
+400 GQTGRA
-405 TGQADQS
+405 GQADQS
-412 DQAGQQGGQ
+412 DQAGQQAGQ

-431 YVPQTDSASQHE
+431 YVTQADSASQHE
-443 QQNSQPAD
+443 PQNSQPSE
-451 TETKKKGAFSGKL
+451 TETKKKGPFGGKL

-489 GSGSSDRSNQ
+489 GSGSSDHSNQ

-586 LSVIDVTVDRTPI
+586 LSVIDMTVDRTPI

>member
-63 EPIDVD
+63 EPIDAD

-90 AAEAHAEPVAEP
+90 AAEAPAEPVAEP

-111 EVPVPAEEA
+111 EVPVPVEEA
-120 PAEPVAAEPIA
+120 PAEPV
-131 TEQSGA
+131 
-137 ESAEAEQTEA
+137 
-147 EPKPMR
+147 
-153 YLTPV
+153 
-158 PLQETALPQE
+158 QET
-168 VLNPAGEAPTAETPA
+168 
-183 EPVAEP
+183 
-189 ISEVAAPVEE
+189 
-199 APAEPV
+199 PAEPV

-223 VAEPVVEAAA
+223 V
-233 PVEEAPAEPVVSE
+233 VSE
-246 QIVVEQVIAEVAP
+246 QIVVEQVVAEVAP
-259 AAPMIPVAP
+259 AAPTIPVAP
-268 VSADVPAEPVAETAE
+268 VSADVPAEPVAEAVAPAE
-283 PVEEPAPSEASQ
+283 PVEEPAPSEASL

-352 DFAGQDFSSQQNP
+352 DFAGQDFAGQDFAGQQNP

-371 SFGGQPGQFQGDQFA
+371 SFGGQPGQFQGEQFA
-386 SQHGGQP
+386 PQHGGQP

-405 TGQADQS
+405 TGQASHANQS
-412 DQAGQQGGQ
+412 GQAGQQGGQ

-431 YVPQTDSASQHE
+431 YVPQTDSAPQHE
-443 QQNSQPAD
+443 PQNSQPSE
-451 TETKKKGAFSGKL
+451 TETKKKGPFGGKL
-464 LGIIGAAL
+464 LGIIGATL

-586 LSVIDVTVDRTPI
+586 LSVIDMTVDRTPI

-606 TTNPSSPTRK
+606 TTNPSNPTRK

>member
-1 MTALPG
+1 
-7 CFQHQKGCFLMA
+7 MA

-69 DAPLEPL
+69 ETPLEPL

-90 AAEAHAEPVAEP
+90 V
-102 AVEATEISA
+102 A
-111 EVPVPAEEA
+111 EVPVEA
-120 PAEPVAAEPIA
+120 PAEPVAEPTVEVTEAEISAEIPAPVEAVPAEPVVA
-131 TEQSGA
+131 EQAGA
-137 ESAEAEQTEA
+137 EPHEA

-158 PLQETALPQE
+158 PLQETALPEQ
-168 VLNPAGEAPTAETPA
+168 VLNP
-183 EPVAEP
+183 V
-189 ISEVAAPVEE
+189 
-199 APAEPV
+199 
-205 AEPISEAAA
+205 
-214 PVEEAPAEP
+214 
-223 VAEPVVEAAA
+223 
-233 PVEEAPAEPVVSE
+233 
-246 QIVVEQVIAEVAP
+246 AEVAP
-259 AAPMIPVAP
+259 AAPTIPVAP
-268 VSADVPAEPVAETAE
+268 VPADVPAEPAHEAPAESVAPAE
-283 PVEEPAPSEASQ
+283 PPVVPAEQAPAEASL
-295 PHSVENSPL
+295 PHSVESSPL
-304 IEFHSSPEQPAQAP
+304 IEFHSSPEQPEQAP

-338 FAPQAPAGQEFTGQ
+338 FAPLAPAGQN
-352 DFAGQDFSSQQNP
+352 FAGQDSFDPQNP

-371 SFGGQPGQFQGDQFA
+371 SFGGQPDQFQGEQFA
-386 SQHGGQP
+386 PQHGGQP

-400 GQTGQ
+400 
-405 TGQADQS
+405 A
-412 DQAGQQGGQ
+412 QAGQQGQ

-431 YVPQTDSASQHE
+431 YVPQMDSAPQHE
-443 QQNSQPAD
+443 QQNPQPAD
-451 TETKKKGAFSGKL
+451 SEPKKKGAFSGKL

-472 ALLIVLIL
+472 ALLIVIIL
-480 VIVMLLPRG
+480 VVVMLLPRG
-489 GSGSSDRSNQ
+489 GSDSSDHSKQ
-499 ADGTSTSASAQSSDG
+499 AAGTSTSASAQSSDG
-514 SSSTTASE
+514 SSSTTAAE

-563 PSDDLSSR
+563 PSDDMSSR
-571 AYITSLTEKGEISTG
+571 AYITSLTDKGENSTG
-586 LSVIDVTVDRTPI
+586 LSVIDMTVDRTPI

-628 VYDESSAPNYAKGE
+628 VYDESSAPNYTKGE
-642 KFHTNMNYYAFTY
+642 KFHTTMNYYAYTY

-677 LSASRSDVM
+677 MSASRSDLL

-698 EWKSTGKNLLQVRST
+698 EWKSTGKNFLQVRST
-713 SSADWSIGT
+713 SSADWSIST

>member
-1 MTALPG
+1 
-7 CFQHQKGCFLMA
+7 MA

-69 DAPLEPL
+69 ETPLEPL

-90 AAEAHAEPVAEP
+90 V
-102 AVEATEISA
+102 A
-111 EVPVPAEEA
+111 EVPVEA
-120 PAEPVAAEPIA
+120 PAEPVAEPTVEVTEAEISAEIPAPVEAVPAEPVVA
-131 TEQSGA
+131 EQAGA
-137 ESAEAEQTEA
+137 ESHEA

-158 PLQETALPQE
+158 PLQETALPEQ
-168 VLNPAGEAPTAETPA
+168 VLNP
-183 EPVAEP
+183 V
-189 ISEVAAPVEE
+189 
-199 APAEPV
+199 
-205 AEPISEAAA
+205 
-214 PVEEAPAEP
+214 
-223 VAEPVVEAAA
+223 
-233 PVEEAPAEPVVSE
+233 
-246 QIVVEQVIAEVAP
+246 AEVAP
-259 AAPMIPVAP
+259 AAPTIPVAP
-268 VSADVPAEPVAETAE
+268 VPADVPAEPAHEAPAESVAPAE
-283 PVEEPAPSEASQ
+283 SPVVPAEQAPAEASL
-295 PHSVENSPL
+295 PHSVESSPL
-304 IEFHSSPEQPAQAP
+304 IEFHSSPAQAP

-324 PADVAAPQAFAAQE
+324 PADVAAPQAFASQE
-338 FAPQAPAGQEFTGQ
+338 FTPQAPAGQN
-352 DFAGQDFSSQQNP
+352 FAGQDSFDQQNP

-371 SFGGQPGQFQGDQFA
+371 SFGGQPDQFQGEQFA
-386 SQHGGQP
+386 PQHGGQP

-400 GQTGQ
+400 T
-405 TGQADQS
+405 
-412 DQAGQQGGQ
+412 QAGQQGQ

-431 YVPQTDSASQHE
+431 YVPQMDSAPQHE
-443 QQNSQPAD
+443 QQNPQPAD
-451 TETKKKGAFSGKL
+451 SKPKKKGAFSGKL

-472 ALLIVLIL
+472 ALLIVIIL
-480 VIVMLLPRG
+480 VVVMLLPRG
-489 GSGSSDRSNQ
+489 GSDSSDHSKQ
-499 ADGTSTSASAQSSDG
+499 AAGTSTSASAQSSDG
-514 SSSTTASE
+514 SSSTTAAE

-563 PSDDLSSR
+563 PSDDMSSR
-571 AYITSLTEKGEISTG
+571 AYITSLTDKGENSTG
-586 LSVIDVTVDRTPI
+586 LSVIDMTVDRTPI

-628 VYDESSAPNYAKGE
+628 VYDESSAPNYTKGE
-642 KFHTNMNYYAFTY
+642 KFHTTMNYYAYTY

-677 LSASRSDVM
+677 MSASRSDLL

-698 EWKSTGKNLLQVRST
+698 EWKSTGKNFLQVRST
-713 SSADWSIGT
+713 SSADWSIST

>member
-1 MTALPG
+1 
-7 CFQHQKGCFLMA
+7 MA

-63 EPIDVD
+63 EPIDAD

-90 AAEAHAEPVAEP
+90 AAEAPAEPVAEP
-102 AVEATEISA
+102 AVEVTEISA
-111 EVPVPAEEA
+111 EVPVGEA
-120 PAEPVAAEPIA
+120 PAEPVAAEPITTEPIA

-158 PLQETALPQE
+158 PIQETALPQE

-183 EPVAEP
+183 EPVAD
-189 ISEVAAPVEE
+189 
-199 APAEPV
+199 
-205 AEPISEAAA
+205 PISEAAA
-214 PVEEAPAEP
+214 PA
-223 VAEPVVEAAA
+223 
-233 PVEEAPAEPVVSE
+233 EEAPAEPVVSE
-246 QIVVEQVIAEVAP
+246 QIVVEQVVAEVAP
-259 AAPMIPVAP
+259 AAPTIPVAP
-268 VSADVPAEPVAETAE
+268 VSADVPAEPVAEAVAPAE
-283 PVEEPAPSEASQ
+283 PVEEPAPAEASL

-352 DFAGQDFSSQQNP
+352 DFAGQQNP
-365 HQGAAD
+365 RQGAAD
-371 SFGGQPGQFQGDQFA
+371 SFGGQPGQFQGEQFA
-386 SQHGGQP
+386 PQHGGQP

-400 GQTGQ
+400 GQS
-405 TGQADQS
+405 GQADQS
-412 DQAGQQGGQ
+412 GQAGQQGGQ

-443 QQNSQPAD
+443 PQNSQPSE
-451 TETKKKGAFSGKL
+451 TETKKKGPFGGKL

-489 GSGSSDRSNQ
+489 GSDSSDHSNQ

-586 LSVIDVTVDRTPI
+586 LSVIDMTVDRTPI

>member
-1 MTALPG
+1 
-7 CFQHQKGCFLMA
+7 MA

-69 DAPLEPL
+69 ETPLEPL

-90 AAEAHAEPVAEP
+90 V
-102 AVEATEISA
+102 A
-111 EVPVPAEEA
+111 EVPVEA
-120 PAEPVAAEPIA
+120 PAEPVAEPTIEVTEAEISAEIPAPVEAVPAEPVVA
-131 TEQSGA
+131 EQAGA
-137 ESAEAEQTEA
+137 ESHEA

-158 PLQETALPQE
+158 PLQETALPEQ
-168 VLNPAGEAPTAETPA
+168 VLNP
-183 EPVAEP
+183 V
-189 ISEVAAPVEE
+189 
-199 APAEPV
+199 
-205 AEPISEAAA
+205 
-214 PVEEAPAEP
+214 
-223 VAEPVVEAAA
+223 
-233 PVEEAPAEPVVSE
+233 
-246 QIVVEQVIAEVAP
+246 AEVAP
-259 AAPMIPVAP
+259 AAPTIPVAP
-268 VSADVPAEPVAETAE
+268 VPADMPPEPAHEAPAESVAPAESPVAPAE
-283 PVEEPAPSEASQ
+283 QAPAEASL
-295 PHSVENSPL
+295 PHSVESSPL

-318 EASAPA
+318 EASTPA
-324 PADVAAPQAFAAQE
+324 PADVAAPQAFAGQE
-338 FAPQAPAGQEFTGQ
+338 FTPQAPAGQN
-352 DFAGQDFSSQQNP
+352 FAGQDSFDQQNP

-371 SFGGQPGQFQGDQFA
+371 SFGGQPDQFQGEQFA
-386 SQHGGQP
+386 PQHGGQP
-393 YNPYQPA
+393 YNPYQPVA
-400 GQTGQ
+400 
-405 TGQADQS
+405 
-412 DQAGQQGGQ
+412 QAGQQGQ

-431 YVPQTDSASQHE
+431 YVPQMDSAPQHE
-443 QQNSQPAD
+443 QQNPQPAD
-451 TETKKKGAFSGKL
+451 SKPKKKGAFGGKL

-472 ALLIVLIL
+472 ALLIVIIL
-480 VIVMLLPRG
+480 VVVMLLPRG
-489 GSGSSDRSNQ
+489 GSDSSDHSKQ
-499 ADGTSTSASAQSSDG
+499 AAGTSTSASAQSSDG
-514 SSSTTASE
+514 SSSTTAAE

-563 PSDDLSSR
+563 PSDDMSSR
-571 AYITSLTEKGEISTG
+571 AYITSLTDKGENSTG
-586 LSVIDVTVDRTPI
+586 LSVIDMTVDRTPI

-628 VYDESSAPNYAKGE
+628 VYDESSAPNYTKGE
-642 KFHTNMNYYAFTY
+642 KFHTTMNYYAYTY

-677 LSASRSDVM
+677 MSASRSDLL

-698 EWKSTGKNLLQVRST
+698 EWKSTGKNFLQVRST
-713 SSADWSIGT
+713 SSADWSIST

>member
-1 MTALPG
+1 
-7 CFQHQKGCFLMA
+7 MA

-69 DAPLEPL
+69 ETPLEPL

-90 AAEAHAEPVAEP
+90 V
-102 AVEATEISA
+102 A
-111 EVPVPAEEA
+111 EVPVEA
-120 PAEPVAAEPIA
+120 PAEPVAEPTVEVTEAEISAEIPAPVEAVPAEPVVA
-131 TEQSGA
+131 EQAGA
-137 ESAEAEQTEA
+137 ESHEA

-158 PLQETALPQE
+158 PLQETALPEQ
-168 VLNPAGEAPTAETPA
+168 VLNP
-183 EPVAEP
+183 V
-189 ISEVAAPVEE
+189 
-199 APAEPV
+199 
-205 AEPISEAAA
+205 
-214 PVEEAPAEP
+214 
-223 VAEPVVEAAA
+223 
-233 PVEEAPAEPVVSE
+233 
-246 QIVVEQVIAEVAP
+246 AEVAP
-259 AAPMIPVAP
+259 AAPTIPVAP
-268 VSADVPAEPVAETAE
+268 VPADVPAEPAHEAPVPAE
-283 PVEEPAPSEASQ
+283 PAHEAPAESVAPAESPVVPAEQAPAEAPL
-295 PHSVENSPL
+295 PHSVESSPL
-304 IEFHSSPEQPAQAP
+304 IEFHSSPEQPEQAP

-324 PADVAAPQAFAAQE
+324 PADVAAPQAFAGQE
-338 FAPQAPAGQEFTGQ
+338 FTPQAPAGQN
-352 DFAGQDFSSQQNP
+352 FAGQDSFDQQNP
-365 HQGAAD
+365 HQGTAD
-371 SFGGQPGQFQGDQFA
+371 SFGGQPDQFQGEQFA
-386 SQHGGQP
+386 PQHGGQP

-400 GQTGQ
+400 
-405 TGQADQS
+405 A
-412 DQAGQQGGQ
+412 QAGQQGQ

-431 YVPQTDSASQHE
+431 YVPQMDSAPQHE
-443 QQNSQPAD
+443 QQNPQPAD
-451 TETKKKGAFSGKL
+451 SEPKKKGAFSGKL

-472 ALLIVLIL
+472 ALLIVIIL
-480 VIVMLLPRG
+480 VVVMLLPRG
-489 GSGSSDRSNQ
+489 GSDSSDHSKQ
-499 ADGTSTSASAQSSDG
+499 AAGTSTSASAQSSDG
-514 SSSTTASE
+514 SSSTTAAG

-563 PSDDLSSR
+563 PSDDMSSR
-571 AYITSLTEKGEISTG
+571 AYITSLTDKGENSTG
-586 LSVIDVTVDRTPI
+586 LSVIDMTVDRTPI

-628 VYDESSAPNYAKGE
+628 VYDESSAPNYTKGE
-642 KFHTNMNYYAFTY
+642 KFHTTMNYYAYTY

-677 LSASRSDVM
+677 MSASRSDLL

-698 EWKSTGKNLLQVRST
+698 EWKSTGKNFLQVRST
-713 SSADWSIGT
+713 SSADWSIST

>member
-1 MTALPG
+1 
-7 CFQHQKGCFLMA
+7 MA

-63 EPIDVD
+63 EPIDAD
-69 DAPLEPL
+69 ETPLEPL

-90 AAEAHAEPVAEP
+90 V
-102 AVEATEISA
+102 A
-111 EVPVPAEEA
+111 EVPVEA
-120 PAEPVAAEPIA
+120 PAEPVAEPTVEVTEAEISAEIPAPVEAVPAEPVVA
-131 TEQSGA
+131 EQAGA
-137 ESAEAEQTEA
+137 ESHEA

-158 PLQETALPQE
+158 PLQETALPEQ
-168 VLNPAGEAPTAETPA
+168 VLNP
-183 EPVAEP
+183 V
-189 ISEVAAPVEE
+189 
-199 APAEPV
+199 
-205 AEPISEAAA
+205 
-214 PVEEAPAEP
+214 
-223 VAEPVVEAAA
+223 
-233 PVEEAPAEPVVSE
+233 
-246 QIVVEQVIAEVAP
+246 AEVAP
-259 AAPMIPVAP
+259 AAPTIPVAP
-268 VSADVPAEPVAETAE
+268 VPADVPAEPAHEAPAESVAPAE
-283 PVEEPAPSEASQ
+283 SPVAPAEQAPAEASL
-295 PHSVENSPL
+295 PHSVESSPL

-324 PADVAAPQAFAAQE
+324 PADVAAPQAFAGQE
-338 FAPQAPAGQEFTGQ
+338 FTPQAPAGQN
-352 DFAGQDFSSQQNP
+352 FAGQDSFDQQNP
-365 HQGAAD
+365 RQGAAD
-371 SFGGQPGQFQGDQFA
+371 SFGGQPDQFQGEQFA

-393 YNPYQPA
+393 YNPYQPVA
-400 GQTGQ
+400 
-405 TGQADQS
+405 
-412 DQAGQQGGQ
+412 QAGQQGQ

-431 YVPQTDSASQHE
+431 YVPQMDSAPQHE
-443 QQNSQPAD
+443 QQNPQPAD
-451 TETKKKGAFSGKL
+451 SEPKKKGAFGGKL

-472 ALLIVLIL
+472 ALLIVIIL
-480 VIVMLLPRG
+480 VVVMLLPRG
-489 GSGSSDRSNQ
+489 GSDSSDHSKQ
-499 ADGTSTSASAQSSDG
+499 AAGTSTSASAQSSDG
-514 SSSTTASE
+514 SSSTTAAE

-563 PSDDLSSR
+563 PSDDMSSR
-571 AYITSLTEKGEISTG
+571 AYITSLTDKGENSTG
-586 LSVIDVTVDRTPI
+586 LSVIDMTVDRTPI

-628 VYDESSAPNYAKGE
+628 VYDESSAPNYTKGE
-642 KFHTNMNYYAFTY
+642 KFHTTMNYYAYTY

-677 LSASRSDVM
+677 MSASRSDLL

-698 EWKSTGKNLLQVRST
+698 EWKSTGKNFLQVRST
-713 SSADWSIGT
+713 SSADWSIST

>member
-1 MTALPG
+1 
-7 CFQHQKGCFLMA
+7 MA

-63 EPIDVD
+63 EPIDAD

-90 AAEAHAEPVAEP
+90 AA
-102 AVEATEISA
+102 
-111 EVPVPAEEA
+111 EA

-183 EPVAEP
+183 EPVQET
-189 ISEVAAPVEE
+189 PVEPVQE
-199 APAEPV
+199 TPAEPV
-205 AEPISEAAA
+205 AEPISEAT
-214 PVEEAPAEP
+214 
-223 VAEPVVEAAA
+223 A

-268 VSADVPAEPVAETAE
+268 VSADAPAEPIAETAE
-283 PVEEPAPSEASQ
+283 PVEEPAPAEASL
-295 PHSVENSPL
+295 PHSVESSPL

-371 SFGGQPGQFQGDQFA
+371 SFGGQPGQFQGEQFA

-405 TGQADQS
+405 ASHANQS
-412 DQAGQQGGQ
+412 GQAGQQGGQ
-421 QAQPAAAFNP
+421 QAQPTAAFNP

-586 LSVIDVTVDRTPI
+586 LSVIDMTVDRTPI

>member
-90 AAEAHAEPVAEP
+90 AAEAPAEPVAEP

-111 EVPVPAEEA
+111 EVPVPVEEA

-158 PLQETALPQE
+158 PIQETALPQE
-168 VLNPAGEAPTAETPA
+168 VLNPAGEAPAAEAPAEPVQETPA

-189 ISEVAAPVEE
+189 I
-199 APAEPV
+199 
-205 AEPISEAAA
+205 
-214 PVEEAPAEP
+214 
-223 VAEPVVEAAA
+223 VEAAA

-246 QIVVEQVIAEVAP
+246 QIVVEQVVAEVAP
-259 AAPMIPVAP
+259 AAPTIPVAP
-268 VSADVPAEPVAETAE
+268 VSADVPAEPVAEAVAPAEPVAEAVAPAE
-283 PVEEPAPSEASQ
+283 PVEEPAPSEASL

-352 DFAGQDFSSQQNP
+352 DFAGQEFTGQDFAGQQNP

-371 SFGGQPGQFQGDQFA
+371 SFGGQPGQFQGEQFA
-386 SQHGGQP
+386 PQHGGQP

-405 TGQADQS
+405 ADQP

-431 YVPQTDSASQHE
+431 YVPQADSASQHE
-443 QQNSQPAD
+443 PQNSQPAD
-451 TETKKKGAFSGKL
+451 TETKKKGPFGGKL

-586 LSVIDVTVDRTPI
+586 LSVIDMTVDRTPI

>member
-1 MTALPG
+1 
-7 CFQHQKGCFLMA
+7 MA

-69 DAPLEPL
+69 ETPLEPL

-90 AAEAHAEPVAEP
+90 V
-102 AVEATEISA
+102 A
-111 EVPVPAEEA
+111 EVPVEA
-120 PAEPVAAEPIA
+120 PAEPVAEPTVEVTEAEISAEIPAPVEAVPAEPVVA
-131 TEQSGA
+131 EQAGA
-137 ESAEAEQTEA
+137 EPHEA

-158 PLQETALPQE
+158 PLQEAALPEQ
-168 VLNPAGEAPTAETPA
+168 VLNP
-183 EPVAEP
+183 V
-189 ISEVAAPVEE
+189 
-199 APAEPV
+199 
-205 AEPISEAAA
+205 
-214 PVEEAPAEP
+214 
-223 VAEPVVEAAA
+223 
-233 PVEEAPAEPVVSE
+233 
-246 QIVVEQVIAEVAP
+246 AEVAP
-259 AAPMIPVAP
+259 AAPTIPVAP
-268 VSADVPAEPVAETAE
+268 VPADVPAEPAHEAPAESVAPAE
-283 PVEEPAPSEASQ
+283 PPVVPAEQAPAEAPL
-295 PHSVENSPL
+295 PHSVESSPL
-304 IEFHSSPEQPAQAP
+304 IEFHSSPEQPEQAP

-324 PADVAAPQAFAAQE
+324 PADVAAPQAFASQE
-338 FAPQAPAGQEFTGQ
+338 FTPQAPAGQN
-352 DFAGQDFSSQQNP
+352 FAGQDSFDRQNP

-371 SFGGQPGQFQGDQFA
+371 SFGGQPDQFQGEQFA
-386 SQHGGQP
+386 PQHGGQP

-400 GQTGQ
+400 
-405 TGQADQS
+405 A
-412 DQAGQQGGQ
+412 QAGQQGQ

-431 YVPQTDSASQHE
+431 YVPQMDSAPQHE
-443 QQNSQPAD
+443 QQNPQPAD
-451 TETKKKGAFSGKL
+451 SEPKKKGAFSGKL

-472 ALLIVLIL
+472 ALLIVIIL
-480 VIVMLLPRG
+480 VVVMLLPRG
-489 GSGSSDRSNQ
+489 GSDSSDHSKQ
-499 ADGTSTSASAQSSDG
+499 AAGTSTSASAQSSDG
-514 SSSTTASE
+514 SSSTTAAE

-563 PSDDLSSR
+563 PSDDMSSR
-571 AYITSLTEKGEISTG
+571 AYITSLTDKGENSTG
-586 LSVIDVTVDRTPI
+586 LSVIDMTVDRTPI

-628 VYDESSAPNYAKGE
+628 VYDESSAPNYTKGE
-642 KFHTNMNYYAFTY
+642 KFHTTMNYYAYTY

-677 LSASRSDVM
+677 MSASRSDLL

-698 EWKSTGKNLLQVRST
+698 EWKSTGKNFLQVRST
-713 SSADWSIGT
+713 SSADWSIST

>member
-90 AAEAHAEPVAEP
+90 AAEAPAEPVAEP
-102 AVEATEISA
+102 AVETTEISA
-111 EVPVPAEEA
+111 EVPVGEA
-120 PAEPVAAEPIA
+120 PAEPVAAEPIATEPIA

-158 PLQETALPQE
+158 PIQETALPRE
-168 VLNPAGEAPTAETPA
+168 VLNPAGEAP
-183 EPVAEP
+183 
-189 ISEVAAPVEE
+189 AAE

-205 AEPISEAAA
+205 QETPAEPI
-214 PVEEAPAEP
+214 
-223 VAEPVVEAAA
+223 AEPVVEAAA

-246 QIVVEQVIAEVAP
+246 QIVVEQVVAEVAP
-259 AAPMIPVAP
+259 AAPTIPVAP
-268 VSADVPAEPVAETAE
+268 VSADVPAEPVAEAVAPAE
-283 PVEEPAPSEASQ
+283 PVEEPAPSEASL

-338 FAPQAPAGQEFTGQ
+338 FTPQAPAGQEFAPQAPAGQEFTGQ
-352 DFAGQDFSSQQNP
+352 DFAGQQNP

-371 SFGGQPGQFQGDQFA
+371 SFGGQPGQFQGEQFA
-386 SQHGGQP
+386 PQHGGQP

-400 GQTGQ
+400 GQS
-405 TGQADQS
+405 GQADQS
-412 DQAGQQGGQ
+412 GQAGQQGGQ

-443 QQNSQPAD
+443 QQNSQPAE
-451 TETKKKGAFSGKL
+451 TETKKKGPFGGKL

-586 LSVIDVTVDRTPI
+586 LSVIDMTVDRTPI

>member
-1 MTALPG
+1 
-7 CFQHQKGCFLMA
+7 MA

-69 DAPLEPL
+69 ETPLEPL

-90 AAEAHAEPVAEP
+90 V
-102 AVEATEISA
+102 A
-111 EVPVPAEEA
+111 EVPVEA
-120 PAEPVAAEPIA
+120 PAEPVAEPTVEVAEAEISAEIPAPVEAVPAEPVVA
-131 TEQSGA
+131 EQAGA
-137 ESAEAEQTEA
+137 ESHEA

-158 PLQETALPQE
+158 PLQETALPEQ
-168 VLNPAGEAPTAETPA
+168 VLNP
-183 EPVAEP
+183 V
-189 ISEVAAPVEE
+189 
-199 APAEPV
+199 
-205 AEPISEAAA
+205 
-214 PVEEAPAEP
+214 
-223 VAEPVVEAAA
+223 
-233 PVEEAPAEPVVSE
+233 
-246 QIVVEQVIAEVAP
+246 AEVAP
-259 AAPMIPVAP
+259 AAPTIPVAP
-268 VSADVPAEPVAETAE
+268 VPADVPAEPAHEAPAESVAPAE
-283 PVEEPAPSEASQ
+283 SPVVPAEQAPAEASL
-295 PHSVENSPL
+295 PHSVESSPL

-324 PADVAAPQAFAAQE
+324 PADVAAPQAFAGQE
-338 FAPQAPAGQEFTGQ
+338 FAPQAPAGQEFTGRE
-352 DFAGQDFSSQQNP
+352 FAGQDFSNQQNP

-371 SFGGQPGQFQGDQFA
+371 SFGGQPDQFQGEQFA
-386 SQHGGQP
+386 PQHGGQP

-400 GQTGQ
+400 
-405 TGQADQS
+405 A
-412 DQAGQQGGQ
+412 QAGQQGQ

-431 YVPQTDSASQHE
+431 YVPQMDSAPQHE
-443 QQNSQPAD
+443 QQNPQPAD
-451 TETKKKGAFSGKL
+451 SEPKKKGAFSGKL

-472 ALLIVLIL
+472 ALLIVIIL
-480 VIVMLLPRG
+480 VVVMLLPRG
-489 GSGSSDRSNQ
+489 GSDSSDHSKQ
-499 ADGTSTSASAQSSDG
+499 AAGTSTSASAQSSDG
-514 SSSTTASE
+514 SSSTTAAE

-563 PSDDLSSR
+563 PSDDMSSR
-571 AYITSLTEKGEISTG
+571 AYITSLTDKGENSTG
-586 LSVIDVTVDRTPI
+586 LSVIDMTVDRTPI

-628 VYDESSAPNYAKGE
+628 VYDESSAPNYTKGE
-642 KFHTNMNYYAFTY
+642 KFHTTMNYYAYTY

-677 LSASRSDVM
+677 MSASRSDLL

-698 EWKSTGKNLLQVRST
+698 EWKSTGKNFLQVRST
-713 SSADWSIGT
+713 SSADWSIST

>member
-1 MTALPG
+1 
-7 CFQHQKGCFLMA
+7 MA

-63 EPIDVD
+63 EPIDAD

-111 EVPVPAEEA
+111 EVPVPVGEA

-168 VLNPAGEAPTAETPA
+168 VLNPAGEAPAAETPA

-189 ISEVAAPVEE
+189 IS
-199 APAEPV
+199 
-205 AEPISEAAA
+205 
-214 PVEEAPAEP
+214 
-223 VAEPVVEAAA
+223 EAAA

-268 VSADVPAEPVAETAE
+268 VSADAPAEPVAETAE
-283 PVEEPAPSEASQ
+283 PVEEPAPAEASL

-371 SFGGQPGQFQGDQFA
+371 SFGGQPGQFQGEQFA
-386 SQHGGQP
+386 PQHGGQP

-405 TGQADQS
+405 ASHANQS
-412 DQAGQQGGQ
+412 DQADQQGGQ

-480 VIVMLLPRG
+480 VIVMLLPHG

-586 LSVIDVTVDRTPI
+586 LSVIDMTVDRTPI